1 MEVSTG
7 VHAVHI
13 ADTAVSHPGG
23 SNIYFVGD
31 PSQEMIIL
39 DTGEHDQDWTKQILD
54 AYRELGSPKITA
66 IAITH
71 GHGDHIGG
79 LDRVFEVVNA
89 PVRCHPKLV
98 KRLSAVVGEQNVIKL
113 KANERL
119 RTGGNVV
126 LRSIFTPGHE
136 EDHVCYYLARE
147 RIMFTGDTI
156 LGASSSTVRDLSSY
170 MKSLEKLSAF
180 RVEIICPAHG
190 PIVPKPRGSRLIPWY
205 IKHRNQRESEVLAA
219 LQKGIVDVD
228 DMVRDIYPRNL
239 KKGLRRA
246 AAGNVRTHLSK
257 LVKDKL
263 VEEVPATYRL
273 KSD

>member
-31 PSQEMIIL
+31 PAQEMIIL

-273 KSD
+273 KSE